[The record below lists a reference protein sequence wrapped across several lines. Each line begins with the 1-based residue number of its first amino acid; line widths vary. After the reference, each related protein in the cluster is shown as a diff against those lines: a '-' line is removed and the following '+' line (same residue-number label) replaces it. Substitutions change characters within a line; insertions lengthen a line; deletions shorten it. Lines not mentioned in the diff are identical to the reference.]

1 MKYTLLLVAL
11 ATMHELRAYEVTDG
25 FLQKVAIIESNEQCT
40 AVGDRGAS
48 LGRYQIQRSAW
59 IDACRRNGENWQYN
73 KDNAFNYTMAHQ
85 VAKWHFEWIADTL
98 KKRGVKVTEM
108 SLYMAYNKGVVGAS
122 RFGFNIQINDPA
134 MNRARVYLNTCQ

>member
-1 MKYTLLLVAL
+1 MKTVLLLLVCLNAQ
-11 ATMHELRAYEVTDG
+11 AYEITDG
-25 FLQKVAIIESNEQCT
+25 FLHKIAIIESNEQCT
-40 AVGDRGAS
+40 AIGDSGRS

-59 IDACRRNGENWQYN
+59 LDACRRNNEDWAYN

-85 VAKWHFEWIADTL
+85 VAKWHFEWIANTL
-98 KKRGVKVTEM
+98 KNRGVKVTEM
-108 SLYMAYNKGVVGAS
+108 SLYMAYNKGIVGAS

>member
-1 MKYTLLLVAL
+1 MKYALLLAL
-11 ATMHELRAYEVTDG
+11 CIQAQAMEITDG

-59 IDACRRNGENWQYN
+59 VDACRRNGENWQYN

-85 VAKWHFEWIADTL
+85 VARWHFEWIAETL

-108 SLYMAYNKGVVGAS
+108 SLYMAYNKGVAGAS
-122 RFGFNIQINDPA
+122 RLRFNTQINDPA

>member
-1 MKYTLLLVAL
+1 MKYALLLAL
-11 ATMHELRAYEVTDG
+11 CIQAQAMEITDG

-59 IDACRRNGENWQYN
+59 QDACRRNGENWQYN

-85 VAKWHFEWIADTL
+85 VARWHFEWIADTL

-108 SLYMAYNKGVVGAS
+108 SLYMAYNKGVAGAS
-122 RFGFNIQINDPA
+122 RLRFNTQINDPA
-134 MNRARVYLNTCQ
+134 LNRARAYLNTCQ

>member
-1 MKYTLLLVAL
+1 MKYALLLAL
-11 ATMHELRAYEVTDG
+11 CIQAQAMEITDG

-40 AVGDRGAS
+40 SVGDSGAS

-59 IDACRRNGENWQYN
+59 QDACRRNGENWKYN

-85 VAKWHFEWIADTL
+85 VARWHFEWIAETL

-108 SLYMAYNKGVVGAS
+108 SLYMAYNKGVAGAS
-122 RFGFNIQINDPA
+122 RLRFNTQINDPA

>member
-1 MKYTLLLVAL
+1 MKYALLLAL
-11 ATMHELRAYEVTDG
+11 CIQAQAMEITDG

-59 IDACRRNGENWQYN
+59 QDACRRNGENWQYN

-85 VAKWHFEWIADTL
+85 VARWHFEWIADTL

-108 SLYMAYNKGVVGAS
+108 SLYMAYNKGIVGAS
-122 RFGFNIQINDPA
+122 RLRFNTQMNDPA
-134 MNRARVYLNTCQ
+134 LNRARAYLNTCQ

>member
-1 MKYTLLLVAL
+1 MKYTLLLAL
-11 ATMHELRAYEVTDG
+11 CIQAQAMEITDG
-25 FLQKVAIIESNEQCT
+25 FLHKVAIIESNEQCT

-59 IDACRRNGENWQYN
+59 QDACRRNGENWEYN

-85 VAKWHFEWIADTL
+85 VARWHFEWIAETL

-108 SLYMAYNKGVVGAS
+108 TLYMAYNKGVAGAS
-122 RFGFNIQINDPA
+122 RLRFNTQINDPA
-134 MNRARVYLNTCQ
+134 MNRARNYLNTCQ